1 MRLIIHD
8 HPDKVAHWVATY
20 VKRRILAFAPTP
32 DRPFVLGLPTGS
44 SPTAVYQ
51 RLVEMH
57 KRGEISFANVI
68 TFNMVRTAWSARVR
82 SGADEG
88 GGRRGSEAA
97 RNCDVA
103 PRAGDSRTERLPR
116 GTRQAPADRLLL
128 RRRYHRHGTRR
139 RHRRRRRRRELTRPH
154 APS

>member
-57 KRGEISFANVI
+57 KRGEISFANVV
-68 TFNMVRTAWSARVR
+68 TFNMVRTAERAHERGR
-82 SGADEG
+82 GGAGQEREG
-88 GGRRGSEAA
+88 GRGEEAGRRG
-97 RNCDVA
+97 
-103 PRAGDSRTERLPR
+103 T
-116 GTRQAPADRLLL
+116 
-128 RRRYHRHGTRR
+128 
-139 RHRRRRRRRELTRPH
+139 
-154 APS
+154 APSRLALATASARGCRS